1 MKAYSTI
8 RNELSEQIMASLV
21 TCKVCK
27 KEHSDDVKRCP
38 SCGAKYSRP
47 ITQRPLAI
55 LAVALTGFI
64 AYKCT
69 SGFDEI
75 SRKSAETESAKSPE
89 QKQREQAANL
99 EENIKMDA
107 LAGCEVLVEKALKD
121 PSSFAPE
128 RDQYRTNL
136 KAGKGSVTLI
146 YRAKNSFGA
155 VVPGATQCQFEVTS
169 GSNTRIISRKEIKR

>member
-1 MKAYSTI
+1 
-8 RNELSEQIMASLV
+8 MASLV

-27 KEHSDDVKRCP
+27 KEHSDDVSKCP
-38 SCGAKYSRP
+38 HCGAKYSKPLTKRP
-47 ITQRPLAI
+47 FAI
-55 LAVALTGFI
+55 AVALLFGFI

-69 SGFDEI
+69 SVSDEI
-75 SRKSAETESAKSPE
+75 SRKSAATEAAKSPE

-121 PSSFAPE
+121 PSSFTPE
-128 RDQYRTNL
+128 RDQYRSNL
-136 KAGKGSVTLI
+136 KSGKGSVTLV

-155 VVPGATQCQFEVTS
+155 VVPGSTQCQFEVTS
-169 GSNTRIISRKEIKR
+169 GSSTRIISSKEIKLK